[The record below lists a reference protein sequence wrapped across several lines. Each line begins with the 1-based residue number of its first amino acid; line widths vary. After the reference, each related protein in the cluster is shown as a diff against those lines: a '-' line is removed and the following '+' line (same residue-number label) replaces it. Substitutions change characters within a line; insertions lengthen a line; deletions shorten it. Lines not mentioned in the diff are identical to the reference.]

1 MANAAGR
8 AARERL
14 IVTAERLFAQRGID
28 AVPLREIGEEA
39 GQRNVAAANYYF
51 GDRDGLVR
59 AIFEYRLAQVNARHR
74 ELLEAT
80 LATTDA
86 GEPARVRGLLEA
98 LVRPLWEQRE
108 VGHFLGFIARL
119 QTDFGRGDQYIA
131 DDSIVATGEI
141 VALCRDEFPMLTD
154 AVFQDRMVAVQV
166 LAVHLLA
173 TRQQVGPL
181 SGVVDDEEWLDDLV
195 AIQTGMLAA
204 PSTAVASR
212 ASRRK
217 RR

>member
-1 MANAAGR
+1 MGNAAGR

-28 AVPLREIGEEA
+28 AVPLREVGEEA

-74 ELLEAT
+74 EILEVT
-80 LATTDA
+80 LATTDP
-86 GEPARVRGLLEA
+86 GEPARLRGLLEA

-108 VGHFLGFIARL
+108 LGHFLGFIARL

-131 DDSIVATGEI
+131 DDWLVATGEI
-141 VALCRDEFPMLTD
+141 VALCRDEFPQLAD
-154 AVFQDRMVAVQV
+154 AVFQDRMIAVQV
-166 LAVHLLA
+166 LTVHLLA
-173 TRQQVGPL
+173 TRQQVRPF
-181 SGVVDDEEWLDDLV
+181 SGVVDDDEWLDDLV
-195 AIQTGMLAA
+195 AIEIGMLAA
-204 PSTAVASR
+204 PSTAKASSVR
-212 ASRRK
+212 RRK
-217 RR
+217 RG